1 MIKLKEI
8 LMESTMTR
16 IDAKFLN
23 ILVRDG
29 IDSDDLSGMYDLLKN
44 KYLIDDSEWV
54 GKLMIIYGKYYDE
67 LDEPVDFRQLKEYD
81 IEYDPDELE
90 DEQLAM
96 AQHLDIHP
104 LLVEKGEYGDWFD
117 PINNEEFAV
126 YDEDTANDVF
136 RERAEEY
143 VDEYIEHGSV
153 DWLESYITLNDY
165 AVEEFA
171 NEDARYRIDDLDS
184 EEIIAEYGA
193 EEEWNRRLEVAQEKV
208 DAIETRWGELDGE
221 IVDAEYK
228 IDDLTDEIDSFNEE
242 LTDNMTQQSRV
253 NSQSEIADL
262 KNEYRGLIQSKN
274 EVMEKLE
281 WWEENIEE
289 LRHDFEELDGKI
301 GDTSEEDNITEE
313 FADEIRDDLESI
325 FAKRIIDEVEYEGL
339 SYFTGNLGMEPKD
352 AIDYYFDIDRES
364 AIDDFESDRGGIMS
378 GYDGIEHF
386 EDVNGETYYIYR
398 TN

>member
-126 YDEDTANDVF
+126 FGEDT
-136 RERAEEY
+136 
-143 VDEYIEHGSV
+143 
-153 DWLESYITLNDY
+153 
-165 AVEEFA
+165 
-171 NEDARYRIDDLDS
+171 
-184 EEIIAEYGA
+184 
-193 EEEWNRRLEVAQEKV
+193 
-208 DAIETRWGELDGE
+208 
-221 IVDAEYK
+221 
-228 IDDLTDEIDSFNEE
+228 
-242 LTDNMTQQSRV
+242 
-253 NSQSEIADL
+253 
-262 KNEYRGLIQSKN
+262 
-274 EVMEKLE
+274 
-281 WWEENIEE
+281 
-289 LRHDFEELDGKI
+289 
-301 GDTSEEDNITEE
+301 
-313 FADEIRDDLESI
+313 
-325 FAKRIIDEVEYEGL
+325 
-339 SYFTGNLGMEPKD
+339 
-352 AIDYYFDIDRES
+352 
-364 AIDDFESDRGGIMS
+364 
-378 GYDGIEHF
+378 
-386 EDVNGETYYIYR
+386 
-398 TN
+398 